1 MSEAEGAS
9 MPVRI
14 RSKRGVNAKMAAE
27 VVLEAREV
35 AEKYPDEP
43 AVQAALAEAE
53 FDAGNDEAAVS
64 AADKALATAPGNMT
78 ALIQKGKALTRMAT
92 ETKTDAAWLAARR
105 HFISVNKIEND
116 HPIPL
121 IFYYLSFIEQGK
133 EPTQTALDGLEWAL
147 ELAPYD
153 AGLRMMVAS
162 RQMHDKRFAEAIRTI
177 SPLAYDPHLGANNP
191 AVALLQKAREDLAA
205 QSPGKEASP

>member
-1 MSEAEGAS
+1 
-9 MPVRI
+9 
-14 RSKRGVNAKMAAE
+14 
-27 VVLEAREV
+27 
-35 AEKYPDEP
+35 
-43 AVQAALAEAE
+43 
-53 FDAGNDEAAVS
+53 
-64 AADKALATAPGNMT
+64 MT
-78 ALIQKGKALTRMAT
+78 ALIQKGYALTRMAAKAKT
-92 ETKTDAAWLAARR
+92 EKAWLAARR

-205 QSPGKEASP
+205 QSPSKEASP